1 MSEKHIPNYEA
12 PMRVQGVNPKTVQC
26 KDCVYRDKTMF
37 DNHGT
42 KIPIEV
48 IGSYCEVYT
57 EEISNGKPSGV
68 LFEYEKCKYYMKED
82 E

>member
-12 PMRVQGVNPKTVQC
+12 PARMQGANPETIQC
-26 KDCVYRDKTMF
+26 KDCVFRDKTLF
-37 DNHGT
+37 NHKG
-42 KIPIEV
+42 KMIPIGT
-48 IGSYCEVYT
+48 IKCYCEVYT
-57 EEISNGKPSGV
+57 EKISNGKPSGV